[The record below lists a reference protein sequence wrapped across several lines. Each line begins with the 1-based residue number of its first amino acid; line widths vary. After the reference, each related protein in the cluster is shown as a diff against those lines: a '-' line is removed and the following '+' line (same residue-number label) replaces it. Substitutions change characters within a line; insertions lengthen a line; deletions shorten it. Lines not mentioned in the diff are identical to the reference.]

1 LAIDVIVIQSLKV
14 TPSLD
19 PLIHAGNDAD
29 TINHAI
35 PYVVWPELPL
45 MADHTICALPPSAS
59 RLGARVPR
67 QGGFQDT

>member
-1 LAIDVIVIQSLKV
+1 MAVPDTVVILFLKA
-14 TPSLD
+14 TPSSYRS
-19 PLIHAGNDAD
+19 IHSVAD

-45 MADHTICALPPSAS
+45 IADRAIRALPPSAS

-67 QGGFQDT
+67 